1 MDLRIGLV
9 FLLLMSFWVAGR
21 DIDAAQ
27 RGVKPGESSDC
38 GPALRALLEE
48 AAREPGCRV
57 VLQPGCYHLYAE
69 SAPKRRLYISNH
81 DQAPEHAVGLELCG
95 AQGASLVGEGAELVF
110 HGCMLG
116 VLVQDSRDVTLEGLR
131 LRYALPAECEGV
143 ITDISEQGTVLRMLT
158 DRAAWEVKEGAFFNC
173 GSGIPLRV
181 KAAFAFLPDGRVV
194 PTGKA
199 GDIAWSARA
208 EQTDAEHVRFALDA
222 RAFGLAP
229 GQVVVLRD
237 YARPHPAVMLYR
249 AENTL
254 LRNVVIHDSQG
265 MGLLAQRSRDIRL
278 AGGGCLRLPGR
289 MHTTSA
295 DATHFSNCAGHIS
308 VQGATFESMMDDAI
322 NVHSTCLQIAEL
334 LSPTRF
340 VARYA
345 HPQAIG
351 FETFLPGERVQFI
364 RAATLENIPL
374 LGRVRRAVF
383 RSPELVEIET
393 EQPLPAG
400 IGPGDALENADFY
413 PSVDFSNCTVRH
425 NRARGVLF
433 TTPSPVTVRNNL
445 FDWCSGSAVLL
456 AGDAQGWFESG
467 RCLDVRIENN
477 VFDHALTNL
486 YQFTEAVISV
496 YPMVRKPAEQREPYH
511 RGIRITGNT
520 FRTHRV
526 PLLFA
531 TSAADITFRGNRV
544 EYDEAAPPQRGG
556 QPFILRHCGA
566 VDSDQPAP

>member
-1 MDLRIGLV
+1 MDLRVGLV
-9 FLLLMSFWVAGR
+9 FLLLMSFWAAGR

-27 RGVKPGESSDC
+27 RGVKPGQEEDC

-57 VLQPGCYHLYAE
+57 VLQPGCYHLYAD
-69 SAPKRRLYISNH
+69 SAPKRQLFISNH
-81 DQAPEHAVGLELCG
+81 DQPSEHAVGLELCG
-95 AQGASLVGEGAELVF
+95 ALGTSLVGEGAELVF

-116 VLVQDSRDVTLEGLR
+116 VLVQDSRDVRLEGLR
-131 LRYALPAECEGV
+131 LRYALPTECEGV
-143 ITDISEQGTVLRMLT
+143 ITDISARGTVLRMLT
-158 DRAAWEVKEGAFFNC
+158 DRAAWTVKDGAFFNC

-208 EQTDAEHVRFALDA
+208 DQTDAEHVRFALDA

-237 YARPHPAVMLYR
+237 YARPHPVVMLYR

-278 AGGGCLRLPGR
+278 SGGGCLRLPGR

-364 RAATLENIPL
+364 RAATLENIPP
-374 LGRVRRAVF
+374 LGRVRRAEF

-433 TTPSPVTVRNNL
+433 TTPAPVTVRNNL

-467 RCLDVRIENN
+467 RCLDVRIEGN
-477 VFDHALTNL
+477 VFDHTLTNL

-566 VDSDQPAP
+566 VDSEPPAP